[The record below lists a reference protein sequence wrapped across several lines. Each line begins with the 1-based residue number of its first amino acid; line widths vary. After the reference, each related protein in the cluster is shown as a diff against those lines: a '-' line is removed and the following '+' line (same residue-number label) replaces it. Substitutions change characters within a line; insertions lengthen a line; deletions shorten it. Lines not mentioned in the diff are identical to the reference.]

1 MLTNGAQQATLT
13 AGNYLDAEEDSPA
26 LEAAL
31 LKSIDGPYTPYSSD
45 EMRGIVERIIREENS
60 FGPAK
65 APSGAASL

>member
-1 MLTNGAQQATLT
+1 MLNNNTERVALRTGEN
-13 AGNYLDAEEDSPA
+13 LDAEAGSPA

-45 EMRGIVERIIREENS
+45 EMRGIVERIIREENRC
-60 FGPAK
+60 GLAK

>member
-1 MLTNGAQQATLT
+1 MLTNNTQRVAPRTGE
-13 AGNYLDAEEDSPA
+13 NLDAEEDSPT

-60 FGPAK
+60 CGSEK
-65 APSGAASL
+65 APSGAPSL